1 VLLLHLASVRK
12 WEEQGLN
19 KEKKKKRNASVNFI
33 RTKDNDLNFEKQ
45 IYFIG
50 WVFIFLLMCF
60 FFVFAKSHIFFISN
74 MHLFIKI

>member
-19 KEKKKKRNASVNFI
+19 KEKKKKKRNASVNFI

-50 WVFIFLLMCF
+50 WVFIL
-60 FFVFAKSHIFFISN
+60 
-74 MHLFIKI
+74 

>member
-1 VLLLHLASVRK
+1 V
-12 WEEQGLN
+12 EEQGLN
-19 KEKKKKRNASVNFI
+19 KEKKKKKRNASVNFI

-60 FFVFAKSHIFFISN
+60 LFVFTKSYIFFISN